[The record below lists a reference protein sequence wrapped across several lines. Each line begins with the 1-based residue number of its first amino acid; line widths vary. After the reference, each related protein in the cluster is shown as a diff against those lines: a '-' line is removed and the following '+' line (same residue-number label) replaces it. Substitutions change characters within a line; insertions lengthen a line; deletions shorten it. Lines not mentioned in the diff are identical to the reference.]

1 MPCREWFDQQEQSY
15 RDTVIPPDRPGPRL
29 GRGRRGQGWREVVGD
44 RGRIVSVETYGASA
58 PYQRIYEEY
67 GITATAVADAA
78 RDSIA
83 ATN

>member
-1 MPCREWFDQQEQSY
+1 MPCREWFDTQEQSY
-15 RDTVIPPDRPGPRL
+15 RDTVIPPTVGARVSVEAGVA
-29 GRGRRGQGWREVVGD
+29 QGWREIVGD

-58 PYQRIYEEY
+58 PYQRIYEAY

-83 ATN
+83 ANS

>member
-1 MPCREWFDQQEQSY
+1 
-15 RDTVIPPDRPGPRL
+15 
-29 GRGRRGQGWREVVGD
+29 VVGD

-58 PYQRIYEEY
+58 PYQRIYDEY